1 MDMLYYF
8 GQSAYFDIPTVLSSA
23 LGIVVTCIYFN
34 LKGKTQIA
42 VIIAE
47 ILLLVQ
53 ALLSLVSYLTAGTTV
68 TGAFAVRSSA
78 LLGAELLRVAIVYMV
93 FVVVAC
99 AMTEGRAVSRRV
111 LVRYAVPALAMSFYL
126 LVPATRKTL
135 YTLTPG
141 GGIQYQGMVW
151 LLDAIVA
158 LYTVCCFV
166 WEWRYRANVPRVTH
180 LAVGMTVFLSGL
192 FVLERLTNMHMSP
205 FALSVGFAAFVLAM
219 GQIYGERWESQ
230 NADLMAAAT
239 TDDLT
244 GLLNRRGFEEQTLKL
259 LSESGNEEIAMF
271 MADLDDFKIFNDR
284 FGHRAG
290 DAVLQ
295 DCARQLRQIFG
306 TDAVIARTGGDEF
319 HVLLKPDMD
328 KLAHAREALQGVH
341 TFSFEGHLISY
352 HASAGYTLHKK
363 AEAGLDELYR
373 QSDLALYR
381 GKLMRDGSVQAY
393 DESMENDPR
402 EQLGFTARD
411 LAQAVPAGLLICQ
424 NGDVRNVLFANERC
438 LEIFGCD
445 SLAELVALSEGDYRN
460 LVLSGEMRHIQDT
473 VFNLTPH
480 ENAGWAETRVR
491 RKEGDPVRVYAVGH
505 NQVSDR
511 FGDMLCILVFRA

>member
-1 MDMLYYF
+1 MY
-8 GQSAYFDIPTVLSSA
+8 
-23 LGIVVTCIYFN
+23 
-34 LKGKTQIA
+34 
-42 VIIAE
+42 
-47 ILLLVQ
+47 
-53 ALLSLVSYLTAGTTV
+53 
-68 TGAFAVRSSA
+68 
-78 LLGAELLRVAIVYMV
+78 AI
-93 FVVVAC
+93 
-99 AMTEGRAVSRRV
+99 
-111 LVRYAVPALAMSFYL
+111 PALVVISL
-126 LVPATRKTL
+126 LAIPATRATM
-135 YTLTPG
+135 YTLDPDGTFR
-141 GGIQYQGMVW
+141 YQQMHW
-151 LLDAIVA
+151 LLEA
-158 LYTVCCFV
+158 LVCWYTGCAVM
-166 WEWRYRANVPRVTH
+166 WEWRYRDLVPRVTH
-180 LAVGMTVFLSGL
+180 LTMGMTVFL
-192 FVLERLTNMHMSP
+192 FVLYALEHALHLHMAS

-244 GLLNRRGFEEQTLKL
+244 GLLNRRGFEEQALKL

-352 HASAGYTLHKK
+352 HVSAGYTLHKK

-393 DESMENDPR
+393 DESMEHDPR

-424 NGDVRNVLFANERC
+424 NSDVRNVLFANERC

-460 LVLSGEMRHIQDT
+460 LVPSGEMRHIQDT